1 MKALRTALW
10 RGWVLVAAVAVLA
23 GCASGP
29 KYSEMSSSIPTL
41 RPGEGRI
48 FFLRSSSMLGAALQP
63 DIRLNGHV
71 VGASKPGGFFYV
83 DRTAGRY
90 IASTATETEKTVTF
104 ALDPGETKYLRTS
117 PSFGVLVGRVM
128 IDIETPEKAKA
139 ELPTLSN
146 TGAANT
152 AMSTR
157 PSPPNESVNSTSA
170 MPAPGVVQPAAFPPK
185 PANAI
190 SLDIA
195 RIAGQTWRYP
205 HREERY
211 VMVELTFA
219 VDKLEARNKL
229 SHTSGSYT
237 VRDDML
243 CTTYA
248 SRGWP
253 GACYYLIQEEGQV
266 LIYSLSI
273 NRKVPLE
280 ICSKDGACVVA
291 TRAMVEGPA
300 RAAGSVPAP

>member
-1 MKALRTALW
+1 MNALRTAVL
-10 RGWVLVAAVAVLA
+10 RGWVLVAAVVVLA

-29 KYSEMSSSIPTL
+29 KYSEMSSTIPTL

-48 FFLRSSSMLGAALQP
+48 FFLRSSSMLGAAIQP
-63 DIRLNGHV
+63 DIRLNGQV

-117 PSFGVLVGRVM
+117 PTFGVLVGRVV

-146 TGAANT
+146 TGAVNT
-152 AMSTR
+152 AASAHAIA
-157 PSPPNESVNSTSA
+157 PNESVNSTSA
-170 MPAPGVVQPAAFPPK
+170 IPAPRVIRPAAFPPK

-211 VMVELTFA
+211 GTVELAFA
-219 VDKLEARNKL
+219 VDALEARNKV

-237 VRDDML
+237 VRDDMM
-243 CTTYA
+243 CVTYQ
-248 SRGWP
+248 SRGWL
-253 GACYYLIQEEGQV
+253 GACYYVVQEEGQV
-266 LIYSLSI
+266 LIYSLTL

-280 ICSKDGACVVA
+280 ICSKDGACAMA
-291 TRAMVEGPA
+291 TRAMVEGPT
-300 RAAGSVPAP
+300 RAAGSGPIP